1 MQRKLRR
8 NSLVTKYS
16 AYVEGLSA
24 ITRNPF
30 WRQEVKPIS
39 ALQPIRAEYQQC
51 LNSLDREDTQYRCCR
66 ESTARGRPKFVNQ
79 LVGLQSLNLSCKAKM
94 LGVSETILRW
104 RYAST
109 LPPGEDT
116 YTNISDTEQDNT
128 ISFIL
133 GSLPNSGK
141 RIVMGALTAR
151 NTKVKRGVRAPIF
164 CVDPVN
170 RML

>member
-30 WRQEVKPIS
+30 WPQEVKAIS

-104 RYAST
+104 RYVST

-133 GSLPNSGK
+133 GSCETPS
-141 RIVMGALTAR
+141 
-151 NTKVKRGVRAPIF
+151 IF
-164 CVDPVN
+164 AFQEKFRDCCSTS
-170 RML
+170 